1 MTAAIELADVHKSFG
16 NHQVLNGFSLR
27 IPQGETWGLLGPN
40 GCGKSTVLNMLCHL
54 ISCDKGQ
61 IKLLGKPMTM
71 LGVETRSQI
80 GFCPQRSALY
90 PDLMPAENLLFFAR
104 LYGLSEMQSQQRVA
118 ELMHDF
124 SLTDFSATPV
134 KHLSGGWQQRLHL
147 AVALVHRPTLL
158 LLDEPT
164 AAVDTEARLAIWQLI
179 EKLRDEGT
187 TILMTSHH
195 LAEAERLCHQVALMR
210 DGKLV
215 AQGSVSDLLARM
227 PDQAVAK
234 VQTEDVSSIT
244 QRANLMGW
252 PWRHLGNDVKLFV
265 PLSLSLREIWDALGE
280 AKITSISLQPVTLD
294 DAYLELVGDAASLP
308 TLASKPRHRP

>member
-1 MTAAIELADVHKSFG
+1 MTAAIELIDVHKSFG
-16 NHQVLNGFSLR
+16 HHQVLDGFSLR
-27 IPQGETWGLLGPN
+27 IDQGQTWGLLGPN

-61 IKLLGKPMTM
+61 VNLLGMPVHR
-71 LGVETRSQI
+71 LGLDVRAQI

-90 PDLMPAENLLFFAR
+90 PDLLPAENLLFFAR
-104 LYGLSEMQSQQRVA
+104 LFGLTEKQSHQRVT

-124 SLTDFSATPV
+124 SLVDFSSTPV

-147 AVALVHRPTLL
+147 AVALINRPTLL

-164 AAVDTEARLAIWQLI
+164 SAVDTEARLAIWNLI

-210 DGKLV
+210 NGKLV
-215 AQGSVSDLLARM
+215 AQGSVADLLARA
-227 PDQAVAK
+227 PGQAVAK
-234 VQTEDVSSIT
+234 VQTEDVSTLT
-244 QRANLMGW
+244 QCATMLGW
-252 PWRHLGNDVKLFV
+252 PIRHHGGATKLFV
-265 PLSLSLREIWDALGE
+265 PSHLNLREILDALDGV
-280 AKITSISLQPVTLD
+280 KITSISLHPVTLD
-294 DAYLELVGDAASLP
+294 DAYLELVNGEYVP
-308 TLASKPRHRP
+308 